1 MKSILLSIVLAILL
15 TACKKQNTSGET
27 LNEQVNPNATALVK
41 GSFSGAGGHSVSG
54 SAEIVNDNNVK
65 RLVLKN
71 FSSTAGPDLK
81 VYLSTTQQAG
91 TFISLGTLKSTSG
104 MQVYDISGMPDLAQ
118 YKYVLIWCQ
127 QFSVLFGSAE
137 LK

>member
-1 MKSILLSIVLAILL
+1 MKLLSFSLAVLFLFAS
-15 TACKKQNTSGET
+15 CKKKTSDEV
-27 LNEQVNPNATALVK
+27 LNEQINPNATLLVQ
-41 GSFSGAGGHSVSG
+41 GSFTSTPGHSVNG
-54 SAEIVNDNNVK
+54 NAEIVNDNNQK

-81 VYLSTTQQAG
+81 VYLATTLQA
-91 TFISLGTLKSTSG
+91 TTIISLGNLKSTNG
-104 MQVYDISGMPDLAQ
+104 MQVYDVSGMPDFTQ

-137 LK
+137 LR